1 MWNILKNE
9 CKRSLFNKWTI
20 ISMLI
25 VTGFCAIQFYD
36 CFNARMM
43 YFDIVKELGQEKS
56 VNICITTA
64 YENWILFERSSM
76 YKYIL
81 IFIMP
86 ILTVLPYGTSYYSDL
101 KSGYVKQMATRISMK
116 TYTRI
121 KYCATFLSGGIA
133 ITLPL
138 FIQFLLTSTLYP
150 LHKPYRFNGSLSGQY
165 SFAVDLFYE
174 YPMLYTMLR
183 LLIVFVMA
191 GLLAT
196 VALLVSKYIYNLFS
210 VFITPFVISFMLQ
223 FIAVIIGEDKV
234 SFSAVLPAD
243 SAWDGAYSILFVE
256 ILVLFVVTYFGFVG
270 AKKEIY

>member
-25 VTGFCAIQFYD
+25 VTVFCAIQFYD

-56 VNICITTA
+56 INVCITTA
-64 YENWILFERSSM
+64 YENWILFQPNM
-76 YKYIL
+76 YRYVI
-81 IFIMP
+81 IFVMP
-86 ILTVLPYGTSYYSDL
+86 ILAVLPYGTSYYSDL
-101 KSGYVKQMATRISMK
+101 KSGYIKQMATRMSMK
-116 TYTRI
+116 TYMKI
-121 KYCATFLSGGIA
+121 KYLATFLSGGIA

-138 FIQFLLTSTLYP
+138 FVQFVLNATIYP
-150 LHKPYRFNGSLSGQY
+150 LHKPYRFNGSMSGQY

-174 YPMLYTMLR
+174 YPMLYTIFR
-183 LLIVFVMA
+183 LLIVFIIA

-210 VFITPFVISFMLQ
+210 VFITPFVISFVLQ

-243 SAWDGAYSILFVE
+243 SAWNGAYGVVFVE